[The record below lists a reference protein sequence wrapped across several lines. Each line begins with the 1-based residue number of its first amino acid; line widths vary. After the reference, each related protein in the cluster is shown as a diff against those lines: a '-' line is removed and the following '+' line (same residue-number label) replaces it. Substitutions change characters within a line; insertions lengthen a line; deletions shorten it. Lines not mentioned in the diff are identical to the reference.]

1 MQDEP
6 HRHGHEPQPDGDLGA
21 RIAALKARRAAGER
35 ARGPVRRTRAL
46 QMALRLATDVAS
58 GLAVGGVIGW
68 LIDHLAGT
76 LPLFFFLMLVLGGA
90 TGVREA
96 IRSMRRLEAEMAA
109 GEEEEERG
117 PRA

>member
-46 QMALRLATDVAS
+46 QMALRLAPD
-58 GLAVGGVIGW
+58 I
-68 LIDHLAGT
+68 
-76 LPLFFFLMLVLGGA
+76 LMLVRGGA
-90 TGVREA
+90 TDVREA